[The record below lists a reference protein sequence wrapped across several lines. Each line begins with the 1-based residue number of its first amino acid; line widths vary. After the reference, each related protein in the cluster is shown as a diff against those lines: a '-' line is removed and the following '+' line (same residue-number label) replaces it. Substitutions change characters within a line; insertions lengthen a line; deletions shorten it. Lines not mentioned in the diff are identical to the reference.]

1 MKISYYFIILKFHV
15 FYNVRSTV
23 MKLYTVRE
31 AAEEYF
37 AKNVSMSHIYNLIKT
52 KNLNRIHIGHKIL
65 IPENALD
72 EYCKANFNI
81 Q

>member
-1 MKISYYFIILKFHV
+1 MS
-15 FYNVRSTV
+15 R

-52 KNLNRIHIGHKIL
+52 KNLNCIHIGHKIL

>member
-1 MKISYYFIILKFHV
+1 
-15 FYNVRSTV
+15 

-52 KNLNRIHIGHKIL
+52 KNLNCIHIGHKIL

-72 EYCKANFNI
+72 GIVKLILIFNKDTQLYANKSKSFSTKT
-81 Q
+81 